1 MQYIIALILL
11 GDQNFGSKVSLLLSW
26 KINTWGKGEA
36 IPVTGH
42 EGP

>member
-1 MQYIIALILL
+1 MYLWMYPA
-11 GDQNFGSKVSLLLSW
+11 GSDIEQVLSAVEV
-26 KINTWGKGEA
+26 KGKGEA